1 MLWWLR
7 LLLLLLALGFIFIV
21 LMLLAARAYITW
33 QYRRACRKLAALP
46 VDREDIRRKLGGV
59 PLYYVNCNAHTRRRA
74 HVEDK
79 AGQLGLLGGR
89 GGGALRRVEGV
100 YGRDMAP
107 DGTYT
112 FSDGTVLRFSTD
124 YVAGK
129 DFSPA
134 ECGCFCSH
142 MRALRTAYDHG
153 DDAALVMEDDVNLDV
168 LKVWPTTLPE
178 IMEDAPSQWSFI
190 QLYAPDLVKPR
201 RFVPRTEKR
210 YTGCVAYLVSRRG
223 MRAVLEHVGYL
234 RGHRLAVPRTHSN
247 FPVDF
252 YMYDVVQDSTYTIQ
266 PLLVPNNTSN
276 ISTMDVNSIW
286 KHIKGDYLTMYYS
299 WRILQSMSLAQQ
311 QRLATPVSAGGSA
324 RAP

>member
-1 MLWWLR
+1 MLSLTLR
-7 LLLLLLALGFIFIV
+7 GRQSIIIMNRL
-21 LMLLAARAYITW
+21 
-33 QYRRACRKLAALP
+33 CRP
-46 VDREDIRRKLGGV
+46 V
-59 PLYYVNCNAHTRRRA
+59 PRRRA

-79 AGQLGLLGGR
+79 AGKLGLLGGR

-134 ECGCFCSH
+134 ECGCFCFH
-142 MRALRTAYDHG
+142 VRALRAAYDHG
-153 DDAALVMEDDVNLDV
+153 DDTALVIEDDVNLDV

-190 QLYAPDLVKPR
+190 QLYAPDLIKPIEPG

-210 YTGCVAYLVSRRG
+210 YLGTQAYLVSRRG

-234 RGHRLAVPRTHSN
+234 RGDRLAVPRTHSN
-247 FPVDF
+247 FPVDV
-252 YMYDVVQDSTYTIQ
+252 YMYDVVQGSTYTTQ
-266 PLLVPNNTSN
+266 PLFICSNYAFPSELDSGNTVWHFLGLMGQNMSN
-276 ISTMDVNSIW
+276 FT
-286 KHIKGDYLTMYYS
+286 S
-299 WRILQSMSLAQQ
+299 WRILQHMSQPPRRSAALAQQ
-311 QRLATPVSAGGSA
+311 QRLAAHACKTPM
-324 RAP
+324 